1 MKDTLMSILTILGMV
16 IGSGFMSGKE
26 IVVFFSRFGLI
37 SFVGIFISFILF
49 YFLFKFM
56 LSSGDWAFKKLSS
69 SKMSFLI
76 NILLCLFFSS
86 AMFAGISNILTF
98 DHKIISFLI
107 FFAVIFACFLVYKF
121 GIGSLN
127 KINLFL
133 VPFMIIVLL
142 VTLFSKISFSKLPTL
157 QSSQPI
163 FSIFYAF
170 LYVILNTSNGG
181 ILIAKLGENLS
192 KRQKTQVAFVSA
204 LTLSVILLIANWV
217 LLQNPNYF
225 DNAMPLIV
233 MYSFI
238 MKTLM
243 TIVTLIGCLTTLLT
257 LVYTLSSSIRG
268 LCKNEFIIFFISV
281 ILPLVISLLGFNF
294 IVEQLYP
301 IASML
306 GVFLLVDLF
315 FIPFF
320 KRQNKK
326 IHSTSKHA

>member
-1 MKDTLMSILTILGMV
+1 MKNSIMSIMTILGMV

-26 IVVFFSRFGLI
+26 VVVFFSRFGAI
-37 SFVGIFISFILF
+37 SFVGIFISFFLF

-56 LSSGDWAFKKLSS
+56 LSSGEWAFKKLDN
-69 SKMSFLI
+69 SKLSFVI

-86 AMFAGISNILTF
+86 AMFAGISDILCF
-98 DHKIISFLI
+98 DSKIIRFFI
-107 FFAVIFACFLVYKF
+107 FFIVIFTCFLVYKF

-127 KINLFL
+127 KINLLL
-133 VPFMIIVLL
+133 VPFMIVVLL
-142 VTLFSKISFSKLPTL
+142 VTLFSKFSFTQLPSL
-157 QSSQPI
+157 HSDKPL
-163 FSIFYAF
+163 FSIFYSF

-181 ILIAKLGENLS
+181 ILIARLGENMS

-233 MYSFI
+233 MYSSV
-238 MKTLM
+238 MKILM
-243 TIVTLIGCLTTLLT
+243 IIVTLIGCETTLLT

-268 LCKNEFIIFFISV
+268 LCKNEFIIFFTSV
-281 ILPLVISLLGFNF
+281 ILPLIISLLGFNF

-301 IASML
+301 LASVL
-306 GVFLLVDLF
+306 GIFLLVDLF

-326 IHSTSKHA
+326 IHSTRKHA

>member
-1 MKDTLMSILTILGMV
+1 MKNTFMSILTILGMV

-26 IVVFFSRFGLI
+26 IVVFFSRFGVI
-37 SFVGIFISFILF
+37 SFVGIFISFFLF
-49 YFLFKFM
+49 FFLFKFM
-56 LSSGDWAFKKLSS
+56 LSSGDWAFKKLKS
-69 SKMSFLI
+69 SKSSNII

-86 AMFAGISNILTF
+86 AMFAGISNILSF
-98 DHKIISFLI
+98 DHKIIGFLI
-107 FFAVIFACFLVYKF
+107 FFIIIFACFLVYRF

-127 KINLFL
+127 KINLLL
-133 VPFMIIVLL
+133 VPFMLGVLL
-142 VTLFSKISFSKLPTL
+142 VTLFSKFSLSKLPDF
-157 QSSQPI
+157 QPDNPI
-163 FSIFYAF
+163 FSVFYAI

-181 ILIAKLGENLS
+181 ILIARLGENLS

-204 LTLSVILLIANWV
+204 LTLSVILLIANWA

-233 MYSFI
+233 MYSSV
-238 MKTLM
+238 MKILM
-243 TIVTLIGCLTTLLT
+243 IIVTLVGCLTTLLT

-281 ILPLVISLLGFNF
+281 ILPLAISLLGFNF

-301 IASML
+301 LASVL

-326 IHSTSKHA
+326 IHSASKHA